1 MESTYTGLEP
11 HIRSDGDKEPHL
23 PADAFNRQA
32 WSGTDMNDARL
43 QLEAALGGQQFRAQA
58 GPHRFSFRFA
68 MAGDHN
74 LNLQTGTFLGHL
86 QGVIP
91 WSRDYVVSWFPAGSV
106 TITYP
111 QGQLS
116 SSGARPFLTPTET
129 SYSFSMTPHRHGIAQ
144 IGADFLE
151 AVAVEIHG
159 GHSQRIVFDYAAIPT
174 DAALANWSHT
184 LGRVTPVIV
193 SPETTAQDRLDAQRA
208 LVEALLSLF
217 PWRAVNVPSELR
229 TERTRRLR
237 LAAEYVHTYVDQ
249 AITPKD
255 IAAAAQLHPR
265 SLQQQM
271 HDHLGSSPSAYVRG
285 VRLDRARLDLLA
297 AKPGEALVSE
307 IAKRWNF
314 GNLGRFSNAYFAR
327 FGEYPRDTLAR

>member
-32 WSGTDMNDARL
+32 WSGTDMDDARL

-58 GPHRFSFRFA
+58 GLNPFSFRFA
-68 MAGDHN
+68 MAGDHK
-74 LNLQTGTFLGHL
+74 
-86 QGVIP
+86 
-91 WSRDYVVSWFPAGSV
+91 
-106 TITYP
+106 
-111 QGQLS
+111 
-116 SSGARPFLTPTET
+116 
-129 SYSFSMTPHRHGIAQ
+129 
-144 IGADFLE
+144 
-151 AVAVEIHG
+151 
-159 GHSQRIVFDYAAIPT
+159 
-174 DAALANWSHT
+174 
-184 LGRVTPVIV
+184 
-193 SPETTAQDRLDAQRA
+193 
-208 LVEALLSLF
+208 
-217 PWRAVNVPSELR
+217 
-229 TERTRRLR
+229 
-237 LAAEYVHTYVDQ
+237 